1 MRVDLRCF
9 CCYRRIDV
17 ADLIA
22 CFTHEGAATA
32 EEDLAVNA
40 LVSHIGWGEVYP
52 DITEGSCSKEGVTYS
67 VEEDVCIGVT
77 FEALLKGDLHA
88 AEPKLV
94 AVTEAV
100 DVIAEARP
108 ERYLWHIYHL
118 SSPRMPS
125 ISKASVKRRV

>member
-1 MRVDLRCF
+1 M
-9 CCYRRIDV
+9 
-17 ADLIA
+17 
-22 CFTHEGAATA
+22 H
-32 EEDLAVNA
+32 
-40 LVSHIGWGEVYP
+40 P
-52 DITEGSCSKEGVTYS
+52 DITEGGCSEEGITYS
-67 VEEDVCIGVT
+67 VEEDVSIGVT
-77 FEALLKGDLHA
+77 FEALIKGDLYA

>member
-1 MRVDLRCF
+1 MGGS
-9 CCYRRIDV
+9 
-17 ADLIA
+17 A
-22 CFTHEGAATA
+22 
-32 EEDLAVNA
+32 
-40 LVSHIGWGEVYP
+40 P
-52 DITEGSCSKEGVTYS
+52 DITEGSRSKEGVTYS

-108 ERYLWHIYHL
+108 ERYLWHIYYL

>member
-1 MRVDLRCF
+1 M
-9 CCYRRIDV
+9 
-17 ADLIA
+17 
-22 CFTHEGAATA
+22 H
-32 EEDLAVNA
+32 
-40 LVSHIGWGEVYP
+40 P
-52 DITEGSCSKEGVTYS
+52 DITEGSRSKEGVTYS
-67 VEEDVCIGVT
+67 VKEDVSIGVS